1 MGVLQ
6 VTLLKA
12 EEKSDRY
19 KEQTSQVAAELE
31 TIKRQLLENTAQLA
45 SSNETNEKH
54 ASAIEDILQT
64 LQDAEKSVESNQRET
79 NEKHASEIEDILQTL
94 QDAETTVESNQRE
107 TNEKHAPEIEDLL
120 QTLHGA
126 EKSVESN
133 QRDYE
138 SNWEQTDKTS
148 CSARFCSSSS
158 VAQNPVD

>member
-45 SSNETNEKH
+45 SSN
-54 ASAIEDILQT
+54 
-64 LQDAEKSVESNQRET
+64 ET